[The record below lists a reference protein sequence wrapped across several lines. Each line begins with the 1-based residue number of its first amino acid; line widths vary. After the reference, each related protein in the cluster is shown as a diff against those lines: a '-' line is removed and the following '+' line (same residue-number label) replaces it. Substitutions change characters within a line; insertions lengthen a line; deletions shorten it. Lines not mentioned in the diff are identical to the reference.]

1 MKSWQY
7 FLSIWQD
14 NFCTY
19 GKMSM
24 KSNHIAVRIRIWSI
38 MLTMLHYI
46 IQWSF
51 FCRDIPIPSLQVNT
65 TNLKIKNTKLIDD
78 KERPAWRQLTKK
90 RELWSTW

>member
-38 MLTMLHYI
+38 MLTMLNYI
-46 IQWSF
+46 VQWSF
-51 FCRDIPIPSLQVNT
+51 FCRDIPNPLCKLTQLT
-65 TNLKIKNTKLIDD
+65 WKLKIPN
-78 KERPAWRQLTKK
+78 
-90 RELWSTW
+90 